1 MRHRDSHGSCST
13 GNQHSACLSKDGLV
27 HTWGNNDKGQLGLGN
42 NKSFTVPQQVPNLHN
57 ILSLA
62 CGTHF
67 TICVDIYGN
76 LWSFGENSFGQLGI
90 GNTTNQNS
98 PQKVLNIPSMS
109 FVSCG
114 HTHTLCISNKQELWS
129 FGSNLL
135 GELCLERTNK
145 SEMSPK
151 QSKFNDIVS
160 ISCGYNFSMF
170 QTKNGDIYTCGNN
183 EYGNLGIGSQVN
195 QSKPILVPNLPPKII
210 QFSCGYANSIF
221 LDEKGI
227 VYGCGYSKAVGSSGS
242 NQTTKVIKIPKI
254 PKIIFIA
261 TTCVNTL
268 FVDENKCCWSVGQN
282 NNGQSGTGS
291 ASSEPLMIKGL
302 ENITNISSTGSQ
314 SYHVIATDKTGQIF
328 AFGNNGSGQLG
339 VNDCQNKPTPTKLDA
354 KYSGII
360 KPRFDDDNICSGVE
374 LYSDC
379 NFESLSKIM
388 KWNSHQKAQMI
399 KLHSKINIENQ
410 KMKNNK
416 FRKQNQSKPQ
426 NSFPSWKK
434 VNEQLIKYMNDSKTC
449 LKQKKQEKQQI
460 ETNLNNLGKELKQ
473 LKEKI
478 KLIENQIPKEKNK
491 LKQIKDSMDGFN
503 TDYEALAQMQES
515 ACLFVDNEN
524 QMELELDK
532 LFNKN
537 SIEELDVSESCLALW
552 EMDLSHCQ
560 PIFEDNQISFSWICE
575 LSKINIVP
583 ILENVGINQ
592 KDIYT
597 LLYFQNYFKKVGYI
611 NSTKLEKIDVECA
624 VCDHNTP
631 EETILLLNEY
641 EIPFGK
647 KVENEEWTAPLLL
660 FANLSSIFEVDA
672 FSPEFRTISTN
683 LSKWKKI
690 HNLHMKELRKQV
702 VPKPAQ

>member
-1 MRHRDSHGSCST
+1 MHGSCST
-13 GNQHSACLSKDGLV
+13 GYYHSACLSKDGLV

-57 ILSLA
+57 ILSLS
-62 CGTHF
+62 CGTYF
-67 TICVDIYGN
+67 TICVDIHGN
-76 LWSFGENSFGQLGI
+76 LWSFGNNSSGQLGI

-98 PQKVLNIPSMS
+98 PQKVLNIPPMS

-114 HTHTLCISNKQELWS
+114 HTHSLCISNKQELWS
-129 FGSNLL
+129 FGSNSY
-135 GELCLERTNK
+135 GELCLERTNN
-145 SEMSPK
+145 SERSPK

-160 ISCGYNFSMF
+160 ISCGYYFSMF
-170 QTKNGDIYTCGNN
+170 QTKNGDIYSCGNN
-183 EYGNLGIGSQVN
+183 FYGTLGIGSQEN
-195 QSKPILVPNLPPKII
+195 QIKPILVPNLPPKIT

-227 VYGCGYSKAVGSSGS
+227 VYGCGCSTAVGSSTS
-242 NQTTKVIKIPKI
+242 YQTTVIKIPI
-254 PKIIFIA
+254 ITRIIFIA
-261 TTCVNTL
+261 PSCGHSL
-268 FVDENKCCWSVGQN
+268 FIDENKCCWSVGN
-282 NNGQSGTGS
+282 NNKGQSGTGS
-291 ASSEPLMIKGL
+291 ASSEPLMIQGL

-328 AFGNNGSGQLG
+328 AFGYNNSGQLG
-339 VNDCQNKPTPTKLDA
+339 VNDNANRPTPTKLDA

-360 KPRFDDDNICSGVE
+360 KPRFDDDNFYSGVE

-379 NFESLSKIM
+379 NFENLSKIM
-388 KWNSHQKAQMI
+388 KWNSQQKAQMI
-399 KLHSKINIENQ
+399 KLHSKINMENL

-416 FRKQNQSKPQ
+416 FQKQNQSKPQ
-426 NSFPSWKK
+426 NSFSSWKK
-434 VNEQLIKYMNDSKTC
+434 ANEQLIKYMNDSKTN

-460 ETNLNNLGKELKQ
+460 ENNLNNLEKELKQ

-478 KLIENQIPKEKNK
+478 KLIENQIPNEKKK
-491 LKQIKDSMDGFN
+491 LKQIKDSIDGFN

-515 ACLFVDNEN
+515 ACLFVNNEN

-532 LFNKN
+532 LFNKK

-560 PIFEDNQISFSWICE
+560 PIFKDNQISFSWICE
-575 LSKINIVP
+575 LSERNIVS
-583 ILENVGINQ
+583 ILENAEINQ
-592 KDIYT
+592 KDICS
-597 LLYFQNYFKKVGYI
+597 LLYFQDYFKKVGYI
-611 NSTKLEKIDVECA
+611 NSTKLEKIEVECA

-647 KVENEEWTAPLLL
+647 KLENEEWTAPSLL
-660 FANLSSIFEVDA
+660 FANLSSIFEVYA
-672 FSPEFRTISTN
+672 FSPELRTISTN
-683 LSKWKKI
+683 LNKWKQI
-690 HNLHMKELRKQV
+690 HNLHINELRKQV
-702 VPKPAQ
+702 LPKPVQ

>member
-1 MRHRDSHGSCST
+1 MHHRDSHGSCST

-27 HTWGNNDKGQLGLGN
+27 HTWGNNAQGQLGLGN
-42 NKSFTVPQQVPNLHN
+42 NQRFKVPQQVPNLHN
-57 ILSLA
+57 ILSLS
-62 CGTHF
+62 CGTYF
-67 TICVDIYGN
+67 TICVGINGN

-114 HTHTLCISNKQELWS
+114 YTHTLCISNKQELWS
-129 FGSNLL
+129 FGSNSY
-135 GELCLERTNK
+135 GELCLERTNN
-145 SEMSPK
+145 SESSPK

-160 ISCGYNFSMF
+160 ISCGYCFSMF
-170 QTKNGDIYTCGNN
+170 QTKNGDIYSCGNN
-183 EYGNLGIGSQVN
+183 QFGNLGIGSKEN
-195 QSKPILVPNLPPKII
+195 QSKPILVPNLPPKIT
-210 QFSCGYANSIF
+210 QFSCGSTNSIF

-227 VYGCGYSKAVGSSGS
+227 VYGCGLSKAVGSSS
-242 NQTTKVIKIPKI
+242 SCKHQTTVIEIPKI

-261 TTCVNTL
+261 TTCGNTL
-268 FVDENKCCWSVGQN
+268 FVDENKCCWSVGEN
-282 NNGQSGTGS
+282 KCGQSGTGS

-302 ENITNISSTGSQ
+302 ENITNISSTGSI

-328 AFGNNGSGQLG
+328 AFGKNNSGELG
-339 VNDCQNKPTPTKLDA
+339 VNDCEIRPTPIKLDA

-360 KPRFDDDNICSGVE
+360 KPRFDDNNFYSGVE

-379 NFESLSKIM
+379 NFENLSKIM
-388 KWNSHQKAQMI
+388 KWNSQQKAQMI
-399 KLHSKINIENQ
+399 NLNSKINTEKQ

-416 FRKQNQSKPQ
+416 FQKQNQSKPQ
-426 NSFPSWKK
+426 NSFSSWKK

-449 LKQKKQEKQQI
+449 LKQEKQKI
-460 ETNLNNLGKELKQ
+460 ENNLNNLEKKLKQ

-478 KLIENQIPKEKNK
+478 KLIENKIPNEKKK

-503 TDYEALAQMQES
+503 TDYQALVAMQES
-515 ACLFVDNEN
+515 TCLFVDNEN

-532 LFNKN
+532 LFNKK

-560 PIFEDNQISFSWICE
+560 PIFEENQISFSWICG
-575 LSKINIVP
+575 LSKRDIVP
-583 ILENVGINQ
+583 MLEITGINQ
-592 KDIYT
+592 KDICA

-631 EETILLLNEY
+631 EKTILLLNEY

-647 KVENEEWTAPLLL
+647 KLENEEWTAPLLL
-660 FANLSSIFEVDA
+660 FANLSSIFEVA
-672 FSPEFRTISTN
+672 SFSPEFRTISTK
-683 LSKWKKI
+683 LSKWKKF
-690 HNLHMKELRKQV
+690 HNSHMNELRKQV
-702 VPKPAQ
+702 VPKTAQ